1 MLEIS
6 AYCSEVI
13 ADDYEYSGTD
23 PIRVLR
29 VKNLPNLNLDPV
41 YPAEN
46 LTRVWNSP
54 SDGGPHPIRTKE
66 AEGSRVEAEA
76 VESVSSPGR

>member
-6 AYCSEVI
+6 AYWSEVI

-41 YPAEN
+41 YPVPSRKSDTCVE
-46 LTRVWNSP
+46 LTKRWRSP
-54 SDGGPHPIRTKE
+54 PDQN
-66 AEGSRVEAEA
+66 
-76 VESVSSPGR
+76 